1 MIDSFATYIL
11 SCYELYV
18 TLYCKQKL
26 QLKATRYYFTRMKK
40 VFIISV
46 IQCLLFCTSCKNS
59 TIQHSSQESASAN
72 LTYLS
77 LEDSYN
83 KDKTTLLFKPLA
95 TSKEENSVLLDEIS
109 KLKNQNKV
117 IITIIIAFAILIC
130 CFIIWLIYLILWLI
144 HKERSR
150 KNEVQIKAQMEV
162 VNELRHKLQ
171 DKEREYGE
179 MNSEKQKAIN
189 ELFEQR
195 FTTLDNLCNTYYE
208 YQGTKNEQAKIYN
221 DVMKLI
227 SELGTDNRTL
237 KELEYNVNLY
247 KNNLMTEFR
256 QAFPEISESDCTLY
270 LYVVSGFSSR
280 AISILIDEKIE
291 VVYNRK
297 SRLKQKISKCTAPNK
312 ELFLQYYN

>member
-1 MIDSFATYIL
+1 
-11 SCYELYV
+11 
-18 TLYCKQKL
+18 
-26 QLKATRYYFTRMKK
+26 MKK

-150 KNEVQIKAQMEV
+150 KNEVQIKTQMEV

-195 FTTLDNLCNTYYE
+195 FTTLDNL
-208 YQGTKNEQAKIYN
+208 
-221 DVMKLI
+221 D
-227 SELGTDNRTL
+227 
-237 KELEYNVNLY
+237 
-247 KNNLMTEFR
+247 
-256 QAFPEISESDCTLY
+256 
-270 LYVVSGFSSR
+270 
-280 AISILIDEKIE
+280 
-291 VVYNRK
+291 RK
-297 SRLKQKISKCTAPNK
+297 SVV
-312 ELFLQYYN
+312 